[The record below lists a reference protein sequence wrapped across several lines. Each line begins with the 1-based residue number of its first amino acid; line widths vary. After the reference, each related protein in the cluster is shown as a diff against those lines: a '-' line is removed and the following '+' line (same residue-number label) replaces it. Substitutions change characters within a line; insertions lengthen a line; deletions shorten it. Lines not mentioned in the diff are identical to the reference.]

1 MRQTERLLIR
11 PLSFGQLVKYIEN
24 NHSLEEE
31 LGLLAAERL
40 ISPELKEALEHALLP
55 GVAANESNYFYFTLW
70 TIILKSENRMVGD
83 LCFMGLPNDNGE
95 IEIGYGT
102 YEDFRGNG
110 YMTEAVGG
118 MVGWAKTQPN
128 IKKITASTDKTNRAS
143 YTVLQK
149 NGFVKSGESDDLFH
163 WVKELSGD
171 SFS

>member
-1 MRQTERLLIR
+1 
-11 PLSFGQLVKYIEN
+11 
-24 NHSLEEE
+24 
-31 LGLLAAERL
+31 
-40 ISPELKEALEHALLP
+40 
-55 GVAANESNYFYFTLW
+55 
-70 TIILKSENRMVGD
+70 MVGD